1 MIEFNDRRANKR
13 ALKAANGKSLAP
25 RGYKSDAKSRTQVKD
40 IAEIG
45 QVHHYTNA
53 KNRKQKFQNAAEW
66 KDALD
71 SGQGGATVFS
81 GPNSVDNG
89 ATVRTTDSK
98 SVRVFKKTGK

>member
-13 ALKAANGKSLAP
+13 ALKVANGKSLAP
-25 RGYKSDAKSRTQVKD
+25 RGYKSDAKSRTQVTD

-45 QVHHYTNA
+45 QVHNYTNA

-71 SGQGGATVFS
+71 AGKGGATIFS
-81 GPNSVDNG
+81 GPNSVDGG
-89 ATVRTTDSK
+89 ATVRTTNSK

>member
-1 MIEFNDRRANKR
+1 MMFNDRRANKR

-25 RGYKSDAKSRTQVKD
+25 KRYKSDAKSRSQVTD

-45 QVHHYTNA
+45 GVHYHTNA

-71 SGQGGATVFS
+71 TGQGGATVFS
-81 GPNSVDNG
+81 GPNSVDGG

-98 SVRVFKKTGK
+98 SVRVFKKKGK